1 MRPPT
6 ETHAMTKIQ
15 QIDVWPV
22 GVPVTRGF
30 TFASGNAGAVGTKAA
45 LVFVRVRDSD
55 GRVGWGQS
63 RPVPQWS
70 YDTIES
76 VVSAL
81 RNHLGPAVIGC
92 ETWDRLGLHARMF
105 AAIGRGPSDGMPIAK
120 AALDIAVHDLL
131 ARNAGVPLRALVG
144 GSAAPAA
151 LPLSWTCTAH
161 TAETLEQDVADG
173 LGQGLRHFNFKAAV
187 SPETDIAVAKK
198 LATLV
203 PAGSFLWADCNQG
216 FTLPDAVRVA
226 AAFEEIGVSLLEQP
240 LPADQPHLLAALRAR
255 TRLALAVDEAS
266 VSPGD
271 FFDYARR
278 GLVDFLVLKVP
289 RSGGIWPTLL
299 QLATARSAGIPFVVS
314 GLADGLLT
322 KLAAA
327 QVAAAF
333 GNKYPLALNGS
344 QFLDES
350 ALFPCKTEWERDGTI
365 HLGAQPGVGPAP
377 DEDAVKQSLLDL

>member
-1 MRPPT
+1 
-6 ETHAMTKIQ
+6 MTTIQ
-15 QIDVWPV
+15 QVEVFPV
-22 GVPVTRGF
+22 GVPVIRGF
-30 TFASGNAGAVGTKAA
+30 TFASGNAGAAGSKAA
-45 LVFVRVRDSD
+45 LVFVCVRDSD

-76 VVSAL
+76 AVSTL
-81 RNHLGPAVIGC
+81 RRHLGPAVIGC
-92 ETWDRLGLHARMF
+92 ETWDRCGLHARML
-105 AAIGRGPSDGMPIAK
+105 AAIGRGPSDGMPVAK

-131 ARNAGVPLRALVG
+131 ARTAGVPLRALVG

-161 TAETLEQDVADG
+161 TPQLLEQDVADG
-173 LGQGLRHFNFKAAV
+173 LGRGLRHFNFKAAV
-187 SPETDIAVAKK
+187 SPETDIAIANK
-198 LATLV
+198 LAALV

-240 LPADQPHLLAALRAR
+240 LAADQPHLLAALRAR
-255 TRLALAVDEAS
+255 TRLPLAVDEAS
-266 VSPGD
+266 VSAGD
-271 FFDYARR
+271 FFDYAQR
-278 GLVDFLVLKVP
+278 GLVDYLVVKVP

-333 GNKYPLALNGS
+333 GNRHPLALNGS

-350 ALFPCKTEWERDGTI
+350 ALFPSKAEWEHDGTV
-365 HLGAQPGVGPAP
+365 HLGDTPGVGPAP
-377 DEDAVKQSLLDL
+377 DERALREAMLSI

>member
-1 MRPPT
+1 MPT
-6 ETHAMTKIQ
+6 LTH
-15 QIDVWPV
+15 VEVFPV
-22 GVPVTRGF
+22 GVPITRGF
-30 TFASGNAGAVGTKAA
+30 TFSSGTAGTVGTRAP
-45 LVFVRVRDSD
+45 LVLVRVRDSD
-55 GRVGWGQS
+55 GGIGWGQS
-63 RPVPQWS
+63 WPVPSWS

-76 VVSAL
+76 VVTAL
-81 RNHLGPAVIGC
+81 RLHLGPAVIGV
-92 ETWDRLGLHARMF
+92 EPWDRVGLHARMF

-131 ARNAGVPLRALVG
+131 ARTAGVPLRALLG
-144 GSAAPAA
+144 GPSAPVA

-161 TAETLEQDVADG
+161 TADTIEADVADG
-173 LGQGLRHFNFKAAV
+173 FGRGLRHFNFKAAV
-187 SPETDIAVAKK
+187 SPESDIAVAKK
-198 LATLV
+198 LSTLV

-226 AAFEEIGVSLLEQP
+226 NAFEGIGVNLLEQP
-240 LPADQPHLLAALRAR
+240 LPADQPHLLEALRAR
-255 TRLALAVDEAS
+255 TRLPLAVDEAS

-278 GLVDFLVLKVP
+278 GLVDFFVLKVP
-289 RSGGIWPTLL
+289 RSGGVWPTFM
-299 QLATARSAGIPFVVS
+299 QMATARAAGIPFVVS

-333 GNKYPLALNGS
+333 GSRCPLALNGS

-350 ALFPCKTEWERDGTI
+350 ALFPAKADWERDGTL
-365 HLGAQPGVGPAP
+365 HLGTQPGVGPAP
-377 DEDAVKQSLLDL
+377 DEAAVKKFALDL

>member
-1 MRPPT
+1 M
-6 ETHAMTKIQ
+6 
-15 QIDVWPV
+15 
-22 GVPVTRGF
+22 GVPITKGF
-30 TFASGNAGAVGTKAA
+30 TFASGNAGAVGAKAG
-45 LVFVRVRDSD
+45 LLFVRVRDSD

-70 YDTIES
+70 YETIES
-76 VVSAL
+76 AVTTL

-92 ETWDRLGLHARMF
+92 ETWDRIGLHARMF

-131 ARNAGVPLRALVG
+131 ARHAGVPLRALVG
-144 GSAAPAA
+144 GSSAPVVM
-151 LPLSWTCTAH
+151 PLSWTCTAH
-161 TAETLEQDVADG
+161 TPETLKADVADG
-173 LGQGLRHFNFKAAV
+173 FGQGLRHFNFKAAV
-187 SPETDIAVAKK
+187 SPETDIAVARK
-198 LATLV
+198 LAALV

-226 AAFEEIGVSLLEQP
+226 AVFEDIGVSLLEQP
-240 LPADQPHLLAALRAR
+240 LPADQPHLLTALRAR
-255 TRLALAVDEAS
+255 TRLPLAVDEAS

-271 FFDYARR
+271 FFDYARQ
-278 GLVDFLVLKVP
+278 GLVDFFVLKIP
-289 RSGGIWPTLL
+289 RSGGIWPTVM
-299 QLATARSAGIPFVVS
+299 QLTTARSAGIPFVVS

-333 GNKYPLALNGS
+333 GCRYPLALNGS

-350 ALFPCKTEWERDGTI
+350 ALFPTKAAWERDGSL
-365 HLGAQPGVGPAP
+365 HLGPEPGVGPAP
-377 DEDAVKQSLLDL
+377 DEGALKDSALKL